1 MYKMKMCKFV
11 FYNSFIWDYFYPS
24 FPILFSS
31 LKRID
36 WEIEVEGK
44 IVEYIYIYIYI
55 YRERER
61 EGKLGY
67 SLCFERFHRCNTRNG
82 RKLDQMVLGK
92 LSSLV
97 NIVIVGTG

>member
-44 IVEYIYIYIYI
+44 IVEYIYI
-55 YRERER
+55 ERER
-61 EGKLGY
+61 EGEMSIKGY
-67 SLCFERFHRCNTRNG
+67 SNLFKF
-82 RKLDQMVLGK
+82 D
-92 LSSLV
+92 
-97 NIVIVGTG
+97 

>member
-55 YRERER
+55 ERERER
-61 EGKLGY
+61 GNWDILFVSNVSIGVIHVMAANSIKWFSE
-67 SLCFERFHRCNTRNG
+67 SLAH
-82 RKLDQMVLGK
+82 
-92 LSSLV
+92 SL
-97 NIVIVGTG
+97 IS